1 MLKEGYSCLLGFNVD
16 KIPVDTRLGVGYNY
30 YPSEEC
36 PKPKTLTR
44 FVELSLGEKDMRVLV
59 ACEFM
64 ELYAVSLEK
73 NGPLM
78 YYLVIS

>member
-1 MLKEGYSCLLGFNVD
+1 MRKKTCKGCKALDVERRCPCLLGFNVD

-44 FVELSLGEKDMRVLV
+44 FVELSLGRK
-59 ACEFM
+59 
-64 ELYAVSLEK
+64 
-73 NGPLM
+73 
-78 YYLVIS
+78 I